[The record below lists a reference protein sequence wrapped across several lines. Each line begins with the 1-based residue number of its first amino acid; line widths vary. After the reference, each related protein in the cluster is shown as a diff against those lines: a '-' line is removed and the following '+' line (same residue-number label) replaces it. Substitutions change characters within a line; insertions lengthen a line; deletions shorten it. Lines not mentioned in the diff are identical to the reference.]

1 MTSCC
6 TREHKSCCTRE
17 HKEHPISDP
26 AAYRYDPLG
35 FVQAAFPWGEGELSG
50 FTGPQDWQIDTLTTL
65 CGGEGGSA
73 RSNLDPACRQV
84 VRLATA
90 SGHGIGK
97 SALVSWIILW
107 AMLTQ
112 PDTRGIVTA
121 NTETQLKT
129 KTWTELGKW
138 YRLCGGA
145 NNNQGR
151 WTEGFKYGANAL
163 LSTTHPQN
171 WRIDKIAWSER
182 NPEAFAGLH
191 NQGKRILVV
200 FDEASAIDD
209 LIWEVTE
216 GALTDENTD
225 IIWAVFGNPTRN
237 SGRFFECF
245 HRFRHRW
252 ACRKIDSR
260 TAAITNRAQI
270 AQWAEDHG
278 EDSDFFKVRVR
289 GEFPATSAEQFIGSG
304 VVAAAVDRSCP
315 PDGSSPVVIGV
326 DCARFGDDQSVI
338 LTRQGRKVLEI
349 IKLRDKRGHDIARK
363 VFETS
368 RRHGADALFIDGG
381 GVGASTCDALH
392 AMGVRHV
399 EVGFGER
406 ADNNDDNGFANRR
419 AEMWGRMKSWLERA
433 DIPNDP
439 ELIADLGGPE
449 YSYDSRMRV
458 VLEKKADM
466 KARGLASPDVGDA
479 LAVTFA
485 EAVQG
490 RAQVMPFAD
499 EHYSDSHLPVG
510 HDRFGVGHDMPV
522 DDGWISGG

>member
-1 MTSCC
+1 MVITQN
-6 TREHKSCCTRE
+6 KA
-17 HKEHPISDP
+17 HPP
-26 AAYRYDPLG
+26 TAYRHDPLG
-35 FVQAAFPWGEGELSG
+35 FVQAAFPWGTGELSG
-50 FTGPQDWQIDTLTTL
+50 FSGPQDWQIDVLDSL
-65 CGGEGGSA
+65 YGGEK
-73 RSNLDPACRQV
+73 V
-84 VRLATA
+84 MRLATA

-107 AMLTQ
+107 AMVTQ

-138 YRLCGGA
+138 ARLC
-145 NNNQGR
+145 R
-151 WTEGFKYGANAL
+151 WQEAVTYGAHAL
-163 LSTTHPQN
+163 LSATHSN
-171 WRIDKIAWSER
+171 SGRIDKVAWSER
-182 NPEAFAGLH
+182 SPESFAGLH

-200 FDEASAIDD
+200 FDEASAIHD

-216 GALTDENTD
+216 GALTDENTE

-260 TAAITNRAQI
+260 TAAITNKGQI

-289 GEFPATSAEQFIGSG
+289 GEFPATSAEQFISSG
-304 VVAAAVDRSCP
+304 VVAAAVERSCP

-392 AMGVRHV
+392 AMGVRHF

-406 ADNNDDNGFANRR
+406 ADNNGDNGFANRR

-458 VLEKKADM
+458 VLEKKDDM

-485 EAVQG
+485 EVVQSWAHT
-490 RAQVMPFAD
+490 RKMMPFGD
-499 EHYSDSHLPVG
+499 ECYSDSHLPM
-510 HDRFGVGHDMPV
+510 GHDMPAP
-522 DDGWISGG
+522 DGWISGG

>member
-1 MTSCC
+1 MSNTPKKK
-6 TREHKSCCTRE
+6 TNATN
-17 HKEHPISDP
+17 DP
-26 AAYRYDPLG
+26 ATYRHDPLG
-35 FVQAAFPWGEGELSG
+35 FVQAAFPWGAGELSG
-50 FTGPQDWQIDTLTTL
+50 CAGPQDWQVDILSTL
-65 CGGEGGSA
+65 CGEEK
-73 RSNLDPACRQV
+73 V
-84 VRLATA
+84 MRLATA

-107 AMLTQ
+107 AMMTQ

-138 YRLCGGA
+138 ARLC
-145 NNNQGR
+145 R
-151 WTEGFKYGANAL
+151 WREGVKYGAHAL
-163 LSTTHPQN
+163 LSATHSG
-171 WRIDKIAWSER
+171 RIDKVAWSER
-182 NPEAFAGLH
+182 SPESFSGLH
-191 NQGKRILVV
+191 NKGKRILVV
-200 FDEASAIDD
+200 FDEASAIHD

-216 GALTDENTD
+216 GALTDENTE

-252 ACRKIDSR
+252 ACRQIDSR
-260 TAAITNRAQI
+260 TATMTNKAQI

-289 GEFPATSAEQFIGSG
+289 GEFPARSGEQFIPSDL
-304 VVAAAVDRSCP
+304 VAAAVNRSCP
-315 PDGSSPVVIGV
+315 PDGASPVVIGV
-326 DCARFGDDQSVI
+326 DCARFGHGQTVI
-338 LTRQGRKVLEI
+338 LTRQGRKLLEM
-349 IKLRDKRGHDIARK
+349 IKLRGKRGHDIARA
-363 VFETS
+363 VLETS

-381 GVGASTCDALH
+381 GVGASTCDELH
-392 AMGVRHV
+392 AMGIRHV

-406 ADNNDDNGFANRR
+406 ADDSGDNGFANRR
-419 AEMWGRMKSWLERA
+419 AEMWGRMKNWLEQA

-449 YSYDSRMRV
+449 YSYDSRRRV
-458 VLEKKADM
+458 VLEKKDDM

-485 EAVQG
+485 ETVQR
-490 RAQVMPFAD
+490 RAQMMPFD
-499 EHYSDSHLPVG
+499 DYSDSHL
-510 HDRFGVGHDMPV
+510 GVGHDMPV
-522 DDGWISGG
+522 DDEWISGG

>member
-1 MTSCC
+1 MT
-6 TREHKSCCTRE
+6 HKGLIDLAAEC
-17 HKEHPISDP
+17 SD
-26 AAYRYDPLG
+26 DPLKWV
-35 FVQAAFPWGEGELSG
+35 FAAFAWGEGELKEFS
-50 FTGPQDWQIDTLTTL
+50 GPQDWQREIL
-65 CGGEGGSA
+65 EGVRDKLYRPDEA
-73 RSNLDPACRQV
+73 I
-84 VRLATA
+84 RLAIA

-107 AMLTQ
+107 AITTCTDMK
-112 PDTRGIVTA
+112 GVVTA

-129 KTWTELGKW
+129 KTWAEVAKW
-138 YRLCGGA
+138 HRLCLWRNWFRCTA
-145 NNNQGR
+145 
-151 WTEGFKYGANAL
+151 TAL
-163 LSTTHPQN
+163 FSSDPTREKT
-171 WRIDKIAWSER
+171 WRIDMVAWSER
-182 NPEAFAGLH
+182 NTEAFAGLH
-191 NQGKRILVV
+191 NQGKRVLVV
-200 FDEASAIDD
+200 FDEASAIHD

-216 GALTDENTD
+216 GALTDENTE

-260 TAAITNRAQI
+260 TAAITNKAQI

-289 GEFPATSAEQFIGSG
+289 GEFPASSAEQFISSG

-338 LTRQGRKVLEI
+338 LVRQGRKVLEV
-349 IKLRDKRGHDIARK
+349 IKLRGKRGTDLARK

-392 AMGVRHV
+392 AMEVRHF

-406 ADNNDDNGFANRR
+406 AEDNGDNGFANRR

-449 YSYDSRMRV
+449 YSYDRRMRV
-458 VLEKKADM
+458 VLEKKDDM

-485 EAVQG
+485 EVVQS
-490 RAQVMPFAD
+490 RAQMMPFD
-499 EHYSDSHLPVG
+499 NYC
-510 HDRFGVGHDMPV
+510 DMPV

>member
-1 MTSCC
+1 MT
-6 TREHKSCCTRE
+6 EQ
-17 HKEHPISDP
+17 HPVNDP
-26 AAYRYDPLG
+26 TAYRHDPLG
-35 FVQAAFPWGEGELSG
+35 FVQAAFPWGTGELSG
-50 FTGPQDWQIDTLTTL
+50 CAGPQDWQIDVLNTL
-65 CGGEGGSA
+65 CGDG
-73 RSNLDPACRQV
+73 V
-84 VRLATA
+84 IRLATT

-145 NNNQGR
+145 NNSQSR

-163 LSTTHPQN
+163 LSTTHPDSG
-171 WRIDKIAWSER
+171 RIDKVAWSER
-182 NPEAFAGLH
+182 SPESFAGLH

-200 FDEASAIDD
+200 FDEASAIHD

-216 GALTDENTD
+216 GALTDENTE

-260 TAAITNRAQI
+260 TAAITNKAQI

-289 GEFPATSAEQFIGSG
+289 GEFPASSAEQFISSG

-326 DCARFGDDQSVI
+326 DCARFGNDQSVI
-338 LTRQGRKVLEI
+338 LVRQGRKVLEV
-349 IKLRDKRGHDIARK
+349 IKLRDKRGTELARK

-392 AMGVRHV
+392 AMGVRHF

-406 ADNNDDNGFANRR
+406 AEDNGDNGFANRR
-419 AEMWGRMKSWLERA
+419 AEMWGRMKNWLERA

-449 YSYDSRMRV
+449 YSYDNRMRV
-458 VLEKKADM
+458 VLEKKDDM

-485 EAVQG
+485 EAVQS
-490 RAQVMPFAD
+490 RAQVMTFGD
-499 EHYSDSHLPVG
+499 DYYCDSHL
-510 HDRFGVGHDMPV
+510 GVGHDMPV